1 EQLVVTNDILEVII
15 DKSPR
20 YFAPPSGS
28 FNDTVV
34 HHADQLNME
43 TLLWTVDTIDWQD
56 PSVSVMMNRV
66 HDNIHLC
73 VTILIL
79 NIETVRDGL
88 EDIISSLKESNYKIG
103 TVETL
108 LDEKR

>member
-1 EQLVVTNDILEVII
+1 
-15 DKSPR
+15 PR

-34 HHADQLNME
+34 HHADQLNVE
-43 TLLWTVDTIDWQD
+43 TLLWTVDTIDWKD
-56 PSVSVMMNRV
+56 TYVYVMMKRV
-66 HDNIHLC
+66 NDNINHGT
-73 VTILIL
+73 TILMHPT
-79 NIETVRDGL
+79 EYVRDRI

-108 LDEKR
+108 LDEKRKSILQEEHHDTYTYI